1 MLQINDVS
9 FQTAPLIAQG
19 QQLFCSFPGVC
30 GSHIL
35 SLIRN
40 DRLTPAKQQYHKN
53 SSKSREMAA
62 AHSHSDVELNQKQ
75 CVKKTDLC

>member
-9 FQTAPLIAQG
+9 FQTAP
-19 QQLFCSFPGVC
+19 
-30 GSHIL
+30 
-35 SLIRN
+35 LIRN

-53 SSKSREMAA
+53 SSKSREMAV

-75 CVKKTDLC
+75 YVKKTNLC